1 MKINIILLASMLA
14 ISGCSS
20 SKPPICNNKA
30 KIGNSVYDIPV
41 FKKEDGRYLAGYP
54 FYTWA
59 DKADFVDTEACDK
72 LNP

>member
-1 MKINIILLASMLA
+1 MKTHIILIISVLAL
-14 ISGCSS
+14 SGCSS
-20 SKPPICNNKA
+20 STPPICSNKA

-41 FKKEDGRYLAGYP
+41 FKKEDGRYLSGYP
-54 FYTWA
+54 FYTWT